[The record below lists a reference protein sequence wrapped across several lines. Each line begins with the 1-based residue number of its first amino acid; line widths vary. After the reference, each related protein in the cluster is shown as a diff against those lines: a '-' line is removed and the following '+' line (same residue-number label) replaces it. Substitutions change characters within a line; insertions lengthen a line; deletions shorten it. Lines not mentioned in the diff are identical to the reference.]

1 MDAEGHFNL
10 TQLLAQLL
18 SALFYQSVYRSVY
31 LLGGNPDGIGGVKLV
46 GINFGAG
53 GGDATFPVPS
63 VAWGAPPVVGLVTKP
78 PGTEPGGE
86 PPGTLAGVLVVP
98 VIGAAFAA

>member
-1 MDAEGHFNL
+1 M
-10 TQLLAQLL
+10 
-18 SALFYQSVYRSVY
+18 
-31 LLGGNPDGIGGVKLV
+31 V

-63 VAWGAPPVVGLVTKP
+63 VAWGAPPVVGLVTQP
-78 PGTEPGGE
+78 PGAEPGGE
-86 PPGTLAGVLVVP
+86 TPGTLAGVLVVT